1 MRRLLG
7 GLLLLLVGLVL
18 IAYAALPVWL
28 PGLAA
33 RFVPGLNVTEP
44 SRPGLHEWRADR
56 VSFDDGWVRAELADV
71 VVRYDLGR
79 RSLLAVDVAVADVH
93 VADWPES
100 SDGAPAI
107 PAVPALNVQQVR
119 FAFDPLDLSLEGAVS
134 TTAAGAFR
142 LRLAEGDNLV
152 EAEGSFDE
160 QVFQVA
166 GTVALAGSRLTN
178 AATAAGVPITELT
191 LGGDFAAR
199 LLEPLQAQASN
210 LTGTANLRVAGQL
223 TALDGSIQFAARQV
237 GVARLD
243 AWQIDVAELNL
254 RGDQGGGWSWQTPI
268 ATTLTDDRTALV
280 RAGDILQARFDLAA
294 EALQGQGQFSLG
306 TAEFEVLSA
315 FSTALDGAV
324 RGSFELAGGQVRI
337 SARAPMWLASGDYRA
352 EFSELAASNQ
362 GDRWNLVASGVRV
375 HAPELSLPP
384 LDAELVAVDD
394 GGWRVSGV
402 VSGAGL
408 TLQPTLE
415 LQDPV
420 RFNAEYTLDV
430 TEPLLARWLG
440 WKEVY
445 DLTRGRLAGSLQAA
459 LGERTRYT
467 VQGALTDGAAQY
479 DDLTIEGLGARYE
492 VRGDD
497 DTWRAV
503 LPEAR
508 IATVDVGV
516 VLRDITFSGE
526 LSEAQVIVEAL
537 QGRTLGGSFT
547 VREPL
552 RYDVDSGRSAFN
564 VVLDDL
570 DLAEVVAL
578 EGEDIKA
585 TGRLSGTIPVAI
597 TETGVSV
604 SGGAVAASPV
614 GGTIQLDEALA
625 RSIAQ
630 PGLDIVLR
638 ALEDFRYSV
647 LRAGIDYAENGDFK
661 ASVRLEGANPAI
673 EAGRA
678 IHYNLNISEN
688 VPVLLK
694 SLRLQDEVTRSVER
708 QVDRKFNQRGK
719 Q

>member
-1 MRRLLG
+1 MPRLLW
-7 GLLLLLVGLVL
+7 GLIVALVGLVL
-18 IAYAALPVWL
+18 IAYAAVPVWL

-33 RFVPGLNVTEP
+33 QLVPGLKVTEP
-44 SRPGLHEWRADR
+44 GRPGLHTWQAER
-56 VSFDDGWVRAELADV
+56 VAFDDGRVRAELAGV

-79 RSLLAVDVAVADVH
+79 RTLLAVDVAVAEVH
-93 VADWPES
+93 VVDWPEP

-119 FAFDPLDLSLEGAVS
+119 IVFDPLDLALEGAVS

-142 LRLAEGDNLV
+142 LRLAEGDNLL
-152 EAEGSFDE
+152 EADGSFDE

-178 AATAAGVPITELT
+178 AATAAGVPITELS

-199 LLEPLQAQASN
+199 LLEPLRAQASN

-223 TALDGSIQFAARQV
+223 TALDGSVQFAARQL

-254 RGDQGGGWSWQTPI
+254 RGDHGGGWSWQTPI
-268 ATTLTDDRTALV
+268 AATLTDDRTALV
-280 RAGDILQARFDLAA
+280 RVGDTLQARFDLAA
-294 EALQGQGQFSLG
+294 QALQGQGQFSLG

-324 RGSFELAGGQVRI
+324 RGSFELAGGQVRV
-337 SARAPMWLASGDYRA
+337 STRAPMWLASGDYRA
-352 EFSELAASNQ
+352 ELSELAARNQ
-362 GDRWNLVASGVRV
+362 GDRWNLVASGVRL
-375 HAPELSLPP
+375 HAPELSLPA
-384 LDAELVAVDD
+384 LDAELVAADD

-408 TLQPTLE
+408 SLQPKLE

-420 RFNAEYTLDV
+420 RLNADYTLDV

-445 DLTRGRLAGSLQAA
+445 DLTRGRFAGTLQAA

-479 DDLTIEGLGARYE
+479 DDLTIEGLSARYE
-492 VRGDD
+492 VGGDD
-497 DTWRAV
+497 DTWRAL

-516 VLRDITFSGE
+516 VLRDISFSAE
-526 LSEAQVIVEAL
+526 LTEEQVTLEGLRGAL
-537 QGRTLGGSFT
+537 LGGTFA
-547 VREPL
+547 VRQPL
-552 RYDVDSGRSAFN
+552 LYDVKRDRSVFEVA
-564 VVLDDL
+564 LDDL

-585 TGRLSGTIPVAI
+585 TGRLSGNIPVAI

-604 SGGAVAASPV
+604 SGGAVAASPA
-614 GGTIQLDEALA
+614 GGTIRLDEALA